1 MPTMNVFY
9 TTLKEQ
15 IEDVTSLDVVTL
27 TGSIKIQGEG
37 NSINLKKTYD
47 SIQTNAVNNTNMSVV
62 AFTHIDL
69 DKDVVQFVKEGLS
82 EGEKPVVDAHNAMV
96 DSSHKARL
104 ALIRSIKDIV
114 GL

>member
-1 MPTMNVFY
+1 MTTMNDFF
-9 TTLKEQ
+9 TGLKNAF
-15 IEDVTSLDVVTL
+15 EDATSLDVVTL
-27 TGSIKIQGEG
+27 TGSIDIQGSG
-37 NSINLKKTYD
+37 NSIDLKQTYD
-47 SIQTNAVNNTNMSVV
+47 SIQANAVNNTNVSVV

-69 DKDVVQFVKEGLS
+69 DKDVVQFVKQGLS
-82 EGEKPVVDAHNAMV
+82 EGEKPLVDAHNAMV